1 MSIRGNQADR
11 RRDRQSNPYYDHS
24 ERRST
29 SMTSRVQQNEP
40 SRKKHDCCLKF
51 LLNNLFA
58 GVLIG
63 SGGSLIKELME
74 ITQAEV
80 HVSNATD
87 FYPGTNLRC
96 IYITGSEASVNLAQS
111 LIWEMIGQ
119 QTFAQNENNR
129 SLAWHPTVAK
139 NNPGEYDQIEV
150 EGKLTIPATAGG
162 MIVGKGG
169 LTIRAIAEDSGVEVS
184 IDSKDDAE
192 ITNERVMTLR
202 GTVAGCMNCTFL
214 ILSRLITMGDDFYY
228 MLNGTTYIRRS
239 GSGSNHNGSFPSVS
253 GHRSGRDNGGNSSR
267 NGGSGNTTY
276 RPSKTAAERAT
287 SRMVQLAPPG
297 FVSRHHANSSNAHHH
312 HHQDGGHDYA
322 PPSRI
327 VTLEPAPSSSGL
339 GSSSAAAFDL
349 GTCFLLIH

>member
-11 RRDRQSNPYYDHS
+11 RRDRQSNPYYDHA

-29 SMTSRVQQNEP
+29 SMASRAQQNEP

-119 QTFAQNENNR
+119 QTYAQNENNR

-169 LTIRAIAEDSGVEVS
+169 LTMRAIAEDSGVEVS

-192 ITNERVMTLR
+192 VTNERVMTLR

-239 GSGSNHNGSFPSVS
+239 G
-253 GHRSGRDNGGNSSR
+253 R
-267 NGGSGNTTY
+267 
-276 RPSKTAAERAT
+276 
-287 SRMVQLAPPG
+287 
-297 FVSRHHANSSNAHHH
+297 
-312 HHQDGGHDYA
+312 
-322 PPSRI
+322 
-327 VTLEPAPSSSGL
+327 
-339 GSSSAAAFDL
+339 
-349 GTCFLLIH
+349 

>member
-11 RRDRQSNPYYDHS
+11 RRDRQSNPYYDHA

-29 SMTSRVQQNEP
+29 SMASRAQQNEP

-119 QTFAQNENNR
+119 QTYAQNENNR

-150 EGKLTIPATAGG
+150 EGKLTF
-162 MIVGKGG
+162 
-169 LTIRAIAEDSGVEVS
+169 LRQ
-184 IDSKDDAE
+184 
-192 ITNERVMTLR
+192 RV
-202 GTVAGCMNCTFL
+202 V
-214 ILSRLITMGDDFYY
+214 
-228 MLNGTTYIRRS
+228 
-239 GSGSNHNGSFPSVS
+239 
-253 GHRSGRDNGGNSSR
+253 
-267 NGGSGNTTY
+267 
-276 RPSKTAAERAT
+276 
-287 SRMVQLAPPG
+287 
-297 FVSRHHANSSNAHHH
+297 
-312 HHQDGGHDYA
+312 
-322 PPSRI
+322 
-327 VTLEPAPSSSGL
+327 
-339 GSSSAAAFDL
+339 
-349 GTCFLLIH
+349 

>member
-11 RRDRQSNPYYDHS
+11 RRDRQSNPYYDHA

-29 SMTSRVQQNEP
+29 SMASRAQQNEP

-119 QTFAQNENNR
+119 QTYAQNENNR

-169 LTIRAIAEDSGVEVS
+169 LTMRAIAEDSGVEVS

-192 ITNERVMTLR
+192 VTNERVMTLR

-253 GHRSGRDNGGNSSR
+253 GHRSGRDNGNASR

-297 FVSRHHANSSNAHHH
+297 FVSRHHASSSNAHHH

-327 VTLEPAPSSSGL
+327 VTLDPAPSSSGL
-339 GSSSAAAFDL
+339 GSSSGAAFDL
-349 GTCFLLIH
+349 GTF